1 MKIGRAG
8 AGASRRNFLAGIAP
22 ATLVIGGWLASTMRA
37 LAQTVLPAAREIPA
51 HPLPVPETVSE
62 ALRPVVS
69 APLSAG
75 WNSVPDSID
84 AWRSFSRASGRG
96 AATVLAEIRRK
107 LRVKLESDTLGG
119 VPVLVSTPEDMPAA
133 NRDRVLVHLHGGGYV
148 LYPGE
153 VDAGEGMMM
162 AGYGRFRVVS
172 VDFRL
177 APDFPFPA
185 ALDDSLAVWKTL
197 LARTDAAK
205 MAMFGTSS
213 GAGLTLA
220 TLLRARAEKL
230 PLPAAIA
237 PGSPWADL
245 TMRGDSAFANAFVD
259 NVLVARDGWAGG
271 AAMIYAAGHD
281 LRDPLISPL
290 YGDFTGFPPAILTSG
305 TRDLLLSDTVRVHR
319 KLRQAG
325 VEAVLQLF
333 EAQSHAQFL
342 KPFAPETEEAF
353 AEIAGFFDRHLRGM
367 Q

>member
-1 MKIGRAG
+1 MGTRRTIGRVP
-8 AGASRRNFLAGIAP
+8 RRNFLAGVGP
-22 ATLVIGGWLASTMRA
+22 AVLASSAWLAGTVRA
-37 LAQTVLPAAREIPA
+37 LAQATLPAAREIPA
-51 HPLPVPETVSE
+51 HPLPVPETVSD
-62 ALRPVVS
+62 AMRPVVA
-69 APLSAG
+69 APPQAD
-75 WNSVPDSID
+75 WNAVPDSID
-84 AWRSFSRASGRG
+84 AWRTFSRASGQG
-96 AATVLAEIRRK
+96 AGPALAEIRRK

-153 VDAGEGMMM
+153 VGAGEGMMM

-185 ALDDSLAVWKTL
+185 ALDDALAVWKAL
-197 LARTDAAK
+197 LARNDPAK

-213 GAGLTLA
+213 GANLTLA
-220 TLLRARAEKL
+220 CLLRARAEKL

-271 AAMIYAAGHD
+271 AAKIYAPGRD
-281 LRDPLISPL
+281 LRDPLISPI
-290 YGDFTGFPPAILTSG
+290 YGDFMGFPPAILTSG

-353 AEIAGFFDRHLRGM
+353 AEIARFFDRHL
-367 Q
+367 QI